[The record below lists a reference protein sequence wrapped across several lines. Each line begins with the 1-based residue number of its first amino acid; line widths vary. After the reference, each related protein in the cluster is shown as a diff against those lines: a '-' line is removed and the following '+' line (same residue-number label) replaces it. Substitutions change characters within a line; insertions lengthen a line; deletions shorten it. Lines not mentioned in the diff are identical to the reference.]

1 MRVPL
6 SVLTCLSLPSLFKS
20 CLGSHVDETSRYSFS
35 DILLWL
41 RVRFYFLPSGPPE
54 WWRLPVL
61 TFRDW
66 VSSHPA
72 SISTLCWP
80 APALQ
85 AELWKSKTPC
95 CRAHISLTA
104 NNCAFFLRVLIQAL
118 IIRVLCPVYTFS
130 CGFENFLSIL
140 DTNVLIILD
149 FTIFPLCSLT
159 FSFLGILGG
168 IIQLSSSWLLP
179 SETVLQYL
187 LMVDHRGGLYC
198 FHPLVL
204 SPRPPLRSL
213 LSSKG

>member
-1 MRVPL
+1 M
-6 SVLTCLSLPSLFKS
+6 
-20 CLGSHVDETSRYSFS
+20 ETSRAHFQ
-35 DILLWL
+35 
-41 RVRFYFLPSGPPE
+41 
-54 WWRLPVL
+54 RLSQFASCIPIHTVL
-61 TFRDW
+61 A
-66 VSSHPA
+66 SS
-72 SISTLCWP
+72 
-80 APALQ
+80 ALQ

-95 CRAHISLTA
+95 CCAHISLTA
-104 NNCAFFLRVLIQAL
+104 NNCAFFLRMLIQDL

-149 FTIFPLCSLT
+149 FTIFPLGSLT

-168 IIQLSSSWLLP
+168 IVQLSSPCLLP

-187 LMVDHRGGLYC
+187 LIVDRRGGLYC

-213 LSSKG
+213 LSSKGQEFHLFFLKWVTKTALLTCPQNQ